1 MRHHGHIWGIEH
13 TIMPRQDL
21 TGHNDDVA
29 NELAPSLRINSVQL
43 IFSFAPNSGFA
54 INLGFIFVE
63 LQS

>member
-1 MRHHGHIWGIEH
+1 
-13 TIMPRQDL
+13 MPRQDL